1 MSEKT
6 KHKFIFLRETFSI
19 TCFGMGYQKIWTNF
33 LSAWFHVLKNNW
45 RQGLWDTW
53 SRRIILCVLWGPI
66 NLRKKNQSTAFWR
79 MQLRKRNYSKPLL
92 LNSSRLAENGT
103 SREKEI
109 TLVQR
114 FFCDYFTFLVWNIT
128 SELKLHKYF
137 LLGFNTYDKQHFISA
152 MKLAELKKKLRDGLV
167 LSCNQPWLSKVTNQ
181 KRSSSIVFGGSPVI
195 RKVTVRFCGQ
205 GLFLSLLSS

>member
-1 MSEKT
+1 VHFSLGNLSNHSFWCGLSKAVDKFSFSLIPRSEKQLT
-6 KHKFIFLRETFSI
+6 TGFVRYMIK
-19 TCFGMGYQKIWTNF
+19 
-33 LSAWFHVLKNNW
+33 KNN
-45 RQGLWDTW
+45 
-53 SRRIILCVLWGPI
+53 SLCTLRTDKFTQKEPI
-66 NLRKKNQSTAFWR
+66 NHCLLTYATAKKKLFKNEWS
-79 MQLRKRNYSKPLL
+79 QLAVL

-109 TLVQR
+109 TLVQC
-114 FFCDYFTFLVWNIT
+114 FFCDYFSFLVWNIT

-181 KRSSSIVFGGSPVI
+181 KRLSSIVFGGSPVI
-195 RKVTVRFCGQ
+195 RKVTVI
-205 GLFLSLLSS
+205 